1 MFVSHG
7 LEYETLNI
15 FNPEDQMIC
24 VECFT
29 YNQEAYLS
37 DTLDGILAQKTDYG
51 FFIIIID
58 DASTDGTREVI
69 YRYVNMYPDKIM
81 AFFSKKN
88 IFGKKD
94 SKNVY
99 NEIIKTHLGNVK
111 YIATCEGDDY
121 WIDDK
126 KLQIQVDYMKNNTGC
141 VMYLHNAWWLDCN
154 TLGKRPA
161 NTFETEEERELEEK
175 ELIIMPN
182 GHPATASRLYRRD
195 LLDLPQ
201 YVLDCSVGDY
211 PYALHAITKG
221 TIHYSN
227 RIMCVYRFKSDS
239 STTKML
245 SYKLGFLLYHH
256 LGVFIFLVNY
266 DIETHFRF
274 HRWIVIQER
283 NMIYGA
289 CIRCDNQYTLEENW
303 QKYKGDYFLNDESY
317 LKIANQYQRQLFDE
331 YYISNKLFNYIK
343 KHKRIIVMGTGKYSH
358 LLSKQLQNNNIDI
371 EGYVCSEIKGDE
383 NRFNGRPLWK
393 ITDIPFDVREYGVV
407 VGILPK
413 ENDGIQESLK
423 NAQINDYIEPFL
435 FDYEL

>member
-69 YRYVNMYPDKIM
+69 NRYVNMYPDKIM
-81 AFFSKKN
+81 AFLAKKN

-94 SKNVY
+94 SKYVY
-99 NEIIKTHLGNVK
+99 NELIKTHLGNVK

-121 WIDDK
+121 WIDEN
-126 KLQIQVDYMKNNTGC
+126 KLRIQVNYMNNNPGC
-141 VMYLHNAWWLDCN
+141 IMYLHNAWWLDCK
-154 TLGKRPA
+154 TLEKRPA
-161 NTFETEEERELEEK
+161 DTFDVDEERDLEEK

-211 PYALHAITKG
+211 PYALYARTKG

-227 RIMCVYRFKSDS
+227 RIMSVYRFKSNSS
-239 STTKML
+239 STSL
-245 SYKLGFLLYHH
+245 LNYNLGYLLYHH
-256 LGVFIFLVNY
+256 LGVLIFLINY
-266 DIETHFRF
+266 DKDTRFKF
-274 HRWIVIQER
+274 HRWITVQER
-283 NMIYGA
+283 NMIHGA
-289 CIRCDNQYTLEENW
+289 CIRSDKKYSLKENW
-303 QKYKGDYFLNDESY
+303 YNNKGEYYIREEFY
-317 LKIANQYQRQLFDE
+317 LDIANQYQRQLFDE
-331 YYISNKLFNYIK
+331 KYISKRILKYIN
-343 KHKRIIVMGTGKYSH
+343 KHKYIVVMGTGEYSR
-358 LLSKQLQNNNIDI
+358 LLSKQLKNNDIDI
-371 EGYVCSEIKGDE
+371 NGYACSEITDGQ
-383 NRFNGRPLWK
+383 NSFNDRPLWK
-393 ITDIPFDVREYGVV
+393 LTDIPLENGEYGVI

-413 ENDGIQESLK
+413 YDDGIIESL
-423 NAQINDYIEPFL
+423 NSAGISDFIEPFV
-435 FDYEL
+435 FEID